1 MDALRI
7 LVVDDE
13 TELVEALVER
23 LELRGFQAR
32 GATSGREAV
41 AVARENTFDVAVVD
55 LKMPGMDGLQTIRQL
70 RGTQPDLKCV
80 LLTGHGAAENPEQGR
95 QCGACD
101 CMMKPV
107 DIDVLTR
114 TLREAAGRGTTE

>member
-1 MDALRI
+1 MDALRV

-23 LELRGFQAR
+23 LEIRGFEAR
-32 GATSGREAV
+32 GVASGQDAIE
-41 AVARENTFDVAVVD
+41 VAREHPFDVAVVD
-55 LKMPGMDGLQTIRQL
+55 LKMPGMDGLQVIQQL
-70 RGTQPDLKCV
+70 MQVQPELKCV
-80 LLTGHGAAENPEQGR
+80 LLTGHGAAENAEQGR
-95 QCGACD
+95 QCGASD

-114 TLREAAGRGTTE
+114 TLREAAGRG